1 MSKPNTAEEIY
12 IDLLNR
18 IISLE
23 LEPGQKISENAI
35 SEVYGV
41 SRSVVRNSF
50 ARLMQNGFLVVYPQR
65 GTYVSKIDLDYIRT
79 ALLIRIAIEKEM
91 LYRFMT
97 KGNMKETIKKMEEN
111 VNEQERFYYAS
122 EYISEFKELDEA
134 FHECIILS
142 VENKNV
148 LKTLNEQLLH
158 ISRWRKVYVKSGYR
172 ISHLV
177 DEHKEILAAIKDND
191 VSRAMDCMSKH
202 IDTIS
207 AVIGFNKEFLHYV
220 KTDE

>member
-91 LYRFMT
+91 LYRCMT
-97 KGNMKETIKKMEEN
+97 KGNMKETIKK
-111 VNEQERFYYAS
+111 
-122 EYISEFKELDEA
+122 
-134 FHECIILS
+134 
-142 VENKNV
+142 
-148 LKTLNEQLLH
+148 
-158 ISRWRKVYVKSGYR
+158 
-172 ISHLV
+172 
-177 DEHKEILAAIKDND
+177 
-191 VSRAMDCMSKH
+191 
-202 IDTIS
+202 
-207 AVIGFNKEFLHYV
+207 
-220 KTDE
+220 

>member
-97 KGNMKETIKKMEEN
+97 TGSD
-111 VNEQERFYYAS
+111 ER
-122 EYISEFKELDEA
+122 
-134 FHECIILS
+134 
-142 VENKNV
+142 
-148 LKTLNEQLLH
+148 
-158 ISRWRKVYVKSGYR
+158 
-172 ISHLV
+172 
-177 DEHKEILAAIKDND
+177 
-191 VSRAMDCMSKH
+191 
-202 IDTIS
+202 
-207 AVIGFNKEFLHYV
+207 
-220 KTDE
+220 

>member
-122 EYISEFKELDEA
+122 EYIS
-134 FHECIILS
+134 
-142 VENKNV
+142 
-148 LKTLNEQLLH
+148 
-158 ISRWRKVYVKSGYR
+158 
-172 ISHLV
+172 
-177 DEHKEILAAIKDND
+177 
-191 VSRAMDCMSKH
+191 
-202 IDTIS
+202 
-207 AVIGFNKEFLHYV
+207 
-220 KTDE
+220 

>member
-134 FHECIILS
+134 FHECII
-142 VENKNV
+142 
-148 LKTLNEQLLH
+148 
-158 ISRWRKVYVKSGYR
+158 
-172 ISHLV
+172 
-177 DEHKEILAAIKDND
+177 
-191 VSRAMDCMSKH
+191 
-202 IDTIS
+202 
-207 AVIGFNKEFLHYV
+207 
-220 KTDE
+220 

>member
-1 MSKPNTAEEIY
+1 MNKPNTAEEIY

-23 LEPGQKISENAI
+23 LEPGQKLSENAV
-35 SEVYGV
+35 SDMYGV
-41 SRSVVRNSF
+41 SRSVIRNSF
-50 ARLMQNGFLVVYPQR
+50 ARLMQNGFLEVYPQR

-91 LYRFMT
+91 LYRFM
-97 KGNMKETIKKMEEN
+97 KKEDREDTIKKMEYN
-111 VNEQERFYYAS
+111 VSEQEKFYYAS
-122 EYISEFKELDEA
+122 EYISEFRKLDED

-142 VENKNV
+142 VENKNI
-148 LKTLNEQLLH
+148 LKSLNEQLLH
-158 ISRWRKVYVKSGYR
+158 ISRWRKVYVKSGCR
-172 ISHLV
+172 ISHLI
-177 DEHKEILAAIKDND
+177 DEHKAILEAIKAND

-207 AVIGFNKEFLHYV
+207 AVMVFNSEFLHYM
-220 KTDE
+220 KTGN

>member
-79 ALLIRIAIEKEM
+79 RC
-91 LYRFMT
+91 F
-97 KGNMKETIKKMEEN
+97 
-111 VNEQERFYYAS
+111 
-122 EYISEFKELDEA
+122 
-134 FHECIILS
+134 
-142 VENKNV
+142 
-148 LKTLNEQLLH
+148 
-158 ISRWRKVYVKSGYR
+158 
-172 ISHLV
+172 
-177 DEHKEILAAIKDND
+177 
-191 VSRAMDCMSKH
+191 
-202 IDTIS
+202 
-207 AVIGFNKEFLHYV
+207 IGS
-220 KTDE
+220 